1 MNFDCKRSSIFNS
14 MNFEKLPNKIY
25 KKEISTNEKGIKV
38 RKKVKDEDVKPIEV
52 SDEEIE

>member
-1 MNFDCKRSSIFNS
+1 MNGG
-14 MNFEKLPNKIY
+14 KLPKKIF

>member
-1 MNFDCKRSSIFNS
+1 MMLFIL
-14 MNFEKLPNKIY
+14 NFEKLPNKIY

>member
-1 MNFDCKRSSIFNS
+1 LIVNGALSLILGILKSCQIKSTKKRFQ
-14 MNFEKLPNKIY
+14 P
-25 KKEISTNEKGIKV
+25 TNEKGIKV